1 MCCMRG
7 RRSKIYAE
15 EALPFGG
22 GNGEVYTHL
31 ACVYQR
37 NEARPPLLVL
47 TQVATIFLCGAKG
60 WPEGAGNEPSRRD
73 EAELKWNCEERE
85 GNRVNRRRRYKNKKY
100 CARKALIVLF
110 ALASLLWLFHPFL
123 SSERT
128 LEWGKKSLRILQKG
142 WQCVLCSSESIQ
154 WEVCDDKYILGKLS
168 FHLFS
173 MRHGLPCWTVFG
185 YSFFFWNR
193 SAKNPYRR

>member
-1 MCCMRG
+1 MVLVNEISCAVCGGEGVKYMRRKLYPSG
-7 RRSKIYAE
+7 
-15 EALPFGG
+15 
-22 GNGEVYTHL
+22 
-31 ACVYQR
+31 
-37 NEARPPLLVL
+37 
-47 TQVATIFLCGAKG
+47 VATARSTLIWRVFIRGTKLAARSSYSLRLLLFFLCGAKG

-73 EAELKWNCEERE
+73 EAELKWNCEGWE
-85 GNRVNRRRRYKNKKY
+85 GNGVNRRRRYKNKKY

-123 SSERT
+123 SSSERT

-173 MRHGLPCWTVFG
+173 KRHGLPSWTVFG
-185 YSFFFWNR
+185 YL
-193 SAKNPYRR
+193 